1 MTPPSTERGL
11 GRVVPV
17 SDTLDQLVRLGRSP
31 GAGLVLVDGCGLV
44 EDRIDDAPRLL
55 DGVLARE
62 QRGFAGRGVAEQ
74 ALVRLHIVAGLVV
87 PRDQLDVV
95 GPAVRPAGR
104 LDA

>member
-1 MTPPSTERGL
+1 MAPPSPERRL

-17 SDTLDQLVRLGRSP
+17 SETLDQLVGLGRSP
-31 GAGLVLVDGCGLV
+31 GAGLVWMDGCGLV
-44 EDRIDDAPRLL
+44 EDRVDDAPGLL
-55 DGVLARE
+55 DGILARE
-62 QRGFAGRGVAEQ
+62 QRGIAGRGVAEQ
-74 ALVRLHIVAGLVV
+74 ALVRLHVVAGLVV